1 MRVKL
6 DIPITI
12 EEICKIADAQ
22 VSSKN
27 DLKNK
32 IEYVCTDTRECEAN
46 DLFIALEGVNQSGE
60 SYVDDAIN
68 KKCFVL
74 SVQERSDVITV
85 NNTTEALLKISEL
98 YKSKLNL
105 KYTIAVTGSVGKST
119 TVKFLSKILASKY
132 KVHSPIGNFNNQ
144 LGVPLT
150 ILNVPRDTEVLV
162 TELGMNHSNEISRL
176 SKCLKP
182 DVGIITL
189 IGSSHIGNLGSR
201 ESIAKAKLEITHGM
215 KDGVLLL
222 PYGEPLLAGM
232 SNALFVSYGSSL
244 SNFSLS
250 NGRNGLYN
258 LISPYGNV
266 NGISFFGDHE
276 HLLSNLAFAIS
287 AAQVIGLTELEIIKG
302 VKTITESDLRQRFI
316 LLKDFTVFD
325 DSYNASPESILA
337 DLRYIASFGKPFSA
351 FLGDVLELGDSSK
364 SIHEGIGRAAA
375 EFNINNLYLYGK
387 YSEDTAQGAIDA
399 GIEPSR
405 VFINTDISS
414 PDISIKQIKDN
425 HAGGEIILFKA
436 SHKLR
441 LDKIADRLAE
451 EERMNNER

>member
-12 EEICKIADAQ
+12 EEICKTTDAQ

-27 DLKNK
+27 DLRSNV
-32 IEYVCTDTRECEAN
+32 EYICTDTRECEAN
-46 DLFIALEGVNQSGE
+46 DLFIALGGADQSGE
-60 SYVDDAIN
+60 NYVGEAKN

-74 SVQERSDVITV
+74 SAQERSDVITV
-85 NNTTEALLKISEL
+85 NNTTEALLKIAKL
-98 YKSKLNL
+98 YKSKLTL
-105 KYTIAVTGSVGKST
+105 KYTVAVTGSVGKST
-119 TVKFLSKILASKY
+119 TVKFLSKILTSKY

-150 ILNVPRDTEVLV
+150 ILNAPRDTEVLI
-162 TELGMNHSNEISRL
+162 TELGMNHLNEISRL
-176 SKCLKP
+176 SKYVTP
-182 DVGIITL
+182 DVGIITS

-222 PYGEPLLAGM
+222 PYNEPLLAGI
-232 SNALFVSYGSSL
+232 SNSLFVSYGSSL
-244 SNFSLS
+244 SDFSLS
-250 NGRNGLYN
+250 NSRNGLYD
-258 LISPYGNV
+258 LVSPYGNV
-266 NGISFFGDHE
+266 NGISFFGGQE
-276 HLLSNLAFAIS
+276 HLLSDLAFAIS
-287 AAQVIGLTELEIIKG
+287 AAQVIGLTESEIIKG

-337 DLRYIASFGKPFSA
+337 DLRYIASLGKPFSV

-364 SIHEGIGRAAA
+364 IIHEKIGRTAA

-399 GIEPSR
+399 GIDPSR
-405 VFINTDISS
+405 IFINTDISS
-414 PDISIKQIKDN
+414 TDISKKHIKDN
-425 HAGGEIILFKA
+425 HVEGEIILFKA

-451 EERMNNER
+451 EERMSNER